1 MRHDSHFVERLGAR
15 PTGAVGRQ
23 IPAASIDP
31 SPNQPRRRF
40 DGIAELV
47 SSVKEKG
54 ILEPILV
61 RKRNDRYQ
69 IIAGERRFR
78 AAKEAGLTNIPCIEL
93 DVDDRGCLEISLVE
107 NIQRRD
113 LTPFEEADALAQLK
127 EGFAYTHDEIARKLG
142 RSRTTITET
151 LLIATIPEKIRKPCG
166 KAGITTRSTILQL
179 ARLPDEN
186 AMQALIAAIQD
197 GGLNRDDVR
206 RLIRGEG
213 DDASEPGP
221 ELRNRPSGGNAGGF
235 VFRSRVPDRPYSF
248 TLKFPDREKVPR
260 RDLIKALEEILRE
273 LRAAR

>member
-23 IPAASIDP
+23 IPADSIDP

-47 SSVKEKG
+47 SSIKEKG
-54 ILEPILV
+54 ILEPLLV
-61 RKRNDRYQ
+61 RKRHDRFQ

-78 AAKEAGLTNIPCIEL
+78 AAREAGLTNIPCIEL

-127 EGFAYTHDEIARKLG
+127 EGFGYTHDQIARKLG

-151 LLIATIPEKIRKPCG
+151 LLIATIPERIRKKCAA
-166 KAGITTRSTILQL
+166 AGITTRTTILQL
-179 ARLPDEN
+179 ARLPDEES
-186 AMQALIAAIQD
+186 MEKMIAAIDD
-197 GGLNRDDVR
+197 GGLSRDDVR
-206 RLIRGEG
+206 RLIRGHDGGAADERPE
-213 DDASEPGP
+213 EPDK
-221 ELRNRPSGGNAGGF
+221 PSAATAAGF
-235 VFRSRVPDRPYSF
+235 VFRFRDPERPYSF
-248 TLKFPDREKVPR
+248 TLKFPERKRVPR
-260 RDLIKALEEILRE
+260 RELIRALEEILSE
-273 LRAAR
+273 LKSSR

>member
-1 MRHDSHFVERLGAR
+1 MRHDSHFVEQLGAR

-23 IPAASIDP
+23 IPADSIDP

-47 SSVKEKG
+47 SSIKEKG

-61 RKRNDRYQ
+61 RKRADRFQ

-78 AAKEAGLTNIPCIEL
+78 AAREAGLTNIPCIEL

-127 EGFAYTHDEIARKLG
+127 EGFGYTHDQIARKLG

-151 LLIATIPEKIRKPCG
+151 LLIATIPEKIRKKCD
-166 KAGITTRSTILQL
+166 AARIATRTTILQL
-179 ARLPDEN
+179 ARLPDEES
-186 AMQALIAAIQD
+186 MEKMIAAIQD

-206 RLIRGEG
+206 RLVRG
-213 DDASEPGP
+213 DDDSATEDRP
-221 ELRNRPSGGNAGGF
+221 EDADRPAARNVAGF
-235 VFRSRVPDRPYSF
+235 VFRYRDPERPYNF
-248 TLKFPDREKVPR
+248 TLKFPDRKNVPR
-260 RDLIKALEEILRE
+260 RDLIKALEEILRD
-273 LRAAR
+273 LKASR